1 MITGTASRAG
11 AMATASVILIGAA
24 IVRGNTAAADPSQDE
39 QFLAL
44 LDQHGIP
51 ALQNPASLVVTAQNV
66 CRELDGGKPFDAVV
80 ESMATFAYDSD
91 PGRYPR
97 DRLTRTFTRFVTAAV
112 QAYCPYNQN
121 KLAAFSTRRTPGLI
135 EPAHRTFTAAAR
147 LPQPTIGGV
156 YVAGRSG
163 IARPDP
169 NEQSAFRAPLIQT
182 FPAGETVAPQPPQ
195 IPPQSPPPGHI
206 VTPPRA
212 PATPQPPRQPP
223 AIPQQQPPPPPQEPP
238 PPPEEPP
245 PPQQL
250 EPPPPQQV
258 EPPSAAPQP
267 GGGVGGDGTGGG
279 GAGTGGGGTGG
290 GGSGGGGTG
299 GHGPSGPAPARPMP
313 PGIVQVAP

>member
-1 MITGTASRAG
+1 METTAMITGTARRAG

-24 IVRGNTAAADPSQDE
+24 ILRGSTAAADPSQDD

-80 ESMATFAYDSD
+80 ESMASFAYDSD

-112 QAYCPYNQN
+112 QAYCPYHQN
-121 KLAAFSTRRTPGLI
+121 KSAAFDTRWAPGTI
-135 EPAHRTFTAAAR
+135 QPAHRTFTAAVR
-147 LPQPTIGGV
+147 LPQSTVGGV
-156 YVAGRSG
+156 YVAAQLWAS
-163 IARPDP
+163 APDP
-169 NEQSAFRAPLIQT
+169 NGQSTFRSPPTVTI
-182 FPAGETVAPQPPQ
+182 PAGETMAPQPPQ
-195 IPPQSPPPGHI
+195 IPAQSPLPGHI

-212 PATPQPPRQPP
+212 PAAPQPPRQPP
-223 AIPQQQPPPPPQEPP
+223 AQPQQQPPPPLEPPPPPQEPP
-238 PPPEEPP
+238 PPQQIEPLPP
-245 PPQQL
+245 P
-250 EPPPPQQV
+250 QV
-258 EPPSAAPQP
+258 EPPSTAPLP

-279 GAGTGGGGTGG
+279 GAGTGGGG
-290 GGSGGGGTG
+290 SGGAGGTG